1 MKSQYLSIGV
11 PEERVTSYA
20 EVWIEIE
27 DDTSPAHQYCVT
39 SYAEVW
45 IEMTFQ
51 YAGCRLLMSPP
62 TRRCGLKSF
71 IYKFLHRI
79 CLSPPTRR

>member
-1 MKSQYLSIGV
+1 M
-11 PEERVTSYA
+11 A
-20 EVWIEIE
+20 
-27 DDTSPAHQYCVT
+27 VT

>member
-1 MKSQYLSIGV
+1 MCTFA
-11 PEERVTSYA
+11 VTSYA
-20 EVWIEIE
+20 EVWIEIISGVVFAL
-27 DDTSPAHQYCVT
+27 TYIVT

-62 TRRCGLKSF
+62 TRRWGLKSF